1 MIKKIK
7 LELFP
12 TRYGNGNATETF
24 EKKEVAF
31 ELELS
36 DSQSTQRNIISLE
49 QVEELKKQIEDA
61 MDSYSK
67 FMNMG

>member
-1 MIKKIK
+1 MTKKIK

-12 TRYGNGNATETF
+12 TRYGNGNVTETF